1 MRDQTKRN
9 LRVGALTLA
18 ALVLLAVAILTIGQ
32 RQQIFTRHTR
42 YRTSFANVTGLQVG
56 SPVRLSGV
64 DVGFVKQIEL
74 PTDPDAG
81 RITVWFT
88 VDAAY
93 TERIREDTVA
103 SIKTIGLLGDKY
115 LAVRTGSPSADRVL
129 EGGLVQGRD
138 PAEVEELVAGGEDL
152 MENLVS
158 ISSSLKVI
166 LHRIES
172 GEGLLGELTRTP
184 EGEEKFSDVA
194 RTTVAELREILRRLE
209 SGEGVLGRLLTDDAM
224 ADDLYATAHTLRL
237 TGATMTRDL
246 ERSDSAYAALFRDPE
261 TAQAVRDTVKAVRDA
276 SQAMAAAFEE
286 ISTGEGTLPRLLQD
300 KEYADSFLDDLN
312 AMVQHL
318 RSVMRKLDEGEGT
331 AGAFLNDPMLYQDL
345 ENVVRGVE
353 NSAVT
358 SWFIRN
364 RRKSGEQSQEKEEEQ
379 TGTQTAPPAGAP

>member
-1 MRDQTKRN
+1 MRDQTIRN

-18 ALVLLAVAILTIGQ
+18 ALVLLAVAILTIGL

-74 PTDPDAG
+74 PTDPDAS
-81 RITVWFT
+81 RIKVWFT

-93 TERIREDTVA
+93 TERIREDSVA

-115 LAVRTGSPSADRVL
+115 LAVRAGSPSADRVL

-194 RTTVAELREILRRLE
+194 RTTVAELRDILRRLE

-237 TGATMTRDL
+237 TGAAVTRDL
-246 ERSDSAYAALFRDPE
+246 ERPDSAYAALFRDPE
-261 TAQAVRDTVKAVRDA
+261 TAQAVRDAVRAVRDA
-276 SQAMAAAFEE
+276 SQAMAAALEE

-300 KEYADSFLDDLN
+300 KEYADSFLDDLH

-364 RRKSGEQSQEKEEEQ
+364 RRKSGEKSQAEEAQ
-379 TGTQTAPPAGAP
+379 AAAQAQAGGAPP